1 MLDDGRRNAAR
12 FHVGGFCR
20 KGTAPVPHGKRNVN
34 HVAVL
39 SPYHSAMIG
48 RVDITIVD
56 ANVFSAL
63 ASLIVAP
70 SMTFEDVPAD
80 FA

>member
-1 MLDDGRRNAAR
+1 LAI
-12 FHVGGFCR
+12 
-20 KGTAPVPHGKRNVN
+20 GKRNVN

-39 SPYHSAMIG
+39 FLNHSAVIG
-48 RVDITIVD
+48 RVGLNGAN

-63 ASLIVAP
+63 ALLTLASATGFELAP
-70 SMTFEDVPAD
+70 CD

>member
-1 MLDDGRRNAAR
+1 
-12 FHVGGFCR
+12 
-20 KGTAPVPHGKRNVN
+20 
-34 HVAVL
+34 
-39 SPYHSAMIG
+39 MIG